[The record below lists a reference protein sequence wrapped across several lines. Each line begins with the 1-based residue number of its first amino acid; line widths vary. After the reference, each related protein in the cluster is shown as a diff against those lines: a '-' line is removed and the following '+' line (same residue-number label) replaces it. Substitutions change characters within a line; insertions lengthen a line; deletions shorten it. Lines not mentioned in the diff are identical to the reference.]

1 MSKYKI
7 AVLGGDKR
15 QAILASLLSEAG
27 FECAAFATPASNLG
41 GATNA
46 IDAEGALTGAAA
58 VLLPLPV
65 TRDGKTLNAPAYDGS
80 ICLSALE
87 EQIPKEA
94 PILGGMIKAE
104 HFPSHRCHD
113 YYEGEELKLLNT
125 IPTAEG
131 AVAIAMNE
139 LPTTLRGTKTLVLG
153 FGRVGK
159 TLGMML
165 KGLGAV
171 LSVATRNRTEAA
183 ICEIMGIETTDYATL
198 PKAIGDYGLIFNTV
212 PSVLLR
218 DSLLESVSDSAP
230 VIDLA
235 TYPGGVDFEKAEA
248 LGKRVIWALALP
260 GKVAP
265 VTAATYIKKAV
276 LRILEEEGI
285 AL

>member
-15 QAILASLLSEAG
+15 QAILASLLADAG
-27 FECAAFATPASNLG
+27 FECAAYGTPMSNLG
-41 GATNA
+41 SATVA
-46 IDAEGALTGAAA
+46 ADAEGAINGAAA
-58 VLLPLPV
+58 IVLPLPV
-65 TRDGKTLNAPAYDGS
+65 TRDGKTLNAPAHDKA
-80 ICLSALE
+80 ICLSELE
-87 EQIPKEA
+87 KQIPLTT
-94 PILGGMIKAE
+94 PIIGGMIKAE
-104 HFPSHRCHD
+104 YFQSHRCCD
-113 YYEGEELKLLNT
+113 YYAGEELKLLNT
-125 IPTAEG
+125 VPTAEG

-139 LPTTLRGTKTLVLG
+139 LPTTLKGTKTLVMG

-171 LSVATRNRTEAA
+171 LSVATRNTTEQA
-183 ICEIMGIETTDYATL
+183 ICEILDIATVEYSQLSET
-198 PKAIGDYGLIFNTV
+198 IGSYGLIFNTV

-218 DSLLESVSDSAP
+218 DSLLEAVDDDAP

-235 TYPGGVDFEKAEA
+235 TYPGGVDFERADE
-248 LGKRVIWALALP
+248 LGKHVIWALALP

-285 AL
+285 TI

>member
-15 QAILASLLSEAG
+15 QAILASLLANAG
-27 FECAAFATPASNLG
+27 FECAAFATPITNLG
-41 GATNA
+41 TATVA
-46 IDAEGALTGAAA
+46 ADAEGALNCADA
-58 VLLPLPV
+58 VVLPLPV
-65 TRDGKTLNAPAYDGS
+65 TRDGKTLNAPAHEGV
-80 ICLSALE
+80 ICLSSLE
-87 EQIPKEA
+87 KQIPEGT
-94 PILGGMIKAE
+94 PIIGGMIKSE
-104 HFPSHRCHD
+104 QFQTHRCYD
-113 YYEGEELKLLNT
+113 YYAGEELKLLNT

-131 AVAIAMNE
+131 AVAIAVNE
-139 LPTTLRGTKTLVLG
+139 LPTTLKGTKTLVMG

-171 LSVATRNRTEAA
+171 LSVATRNATEQA
-183 ICEIMGIETTDYATL
+183 ICEILDIATVDYAEL
-198 PKAIGDYGLIFNTV
+198 PQSIGDYGLIFNTV

-218 DSLLESVSDSAP
+218 DSLLESVNDDTP

-235 TYPGGVDFEKAEA
+235 TYPGGVDFERADE

-276 LRILEEEGI
+276 IRILEKEGI
-285 AL
+285 TL

>member
-7 AVLGGDKR
+7 AVLGGDRR
-15 QAILASLLSEAG
+15 QAVLASLLSDAG
-27 FECAAFATPASNLG
+27 FECAAFATPQTELG
-41 GATNA
+41 GATIA
-46 IDAEGALTGAAA
+46 ADTYGALTGAAA
-58 VLLPLPV
+58 VVLPLPV

-80 ICLSALE
+80 VCLSELE
-87 EQIPKEA
+87 KHIPEET
-94 PILGGMIKAE
+94 PILGGMIKSE
-104 HFPSHRCHD
+104 QFPTHRCHD

-165 KGLGAV
+165 NGLGAV
-171 LSVATRNRTEAA
+171 LSVATRNRTESA
-183 ICEIMGIETTDYATL
+183 ICEILGINTVDYADL
-198 PKAIGDYGLIFNTV
+198 PQSIGEYGLIFNTV

-235 TYPGGVDFEKAEA
+235 TYPGGVDFERAEA
-248 LGKRVIWALALP
+248 LGKHVIWALALP

-276 LRILEEEGI
+276 IRILEEEGI
-285 AL
+285 VL